1 MSIRNLFLLSFIV
14 LTISSCSSDVFL
26 VHNGNMP
33 ADDKVALISKGQSRE
48 QVEEI
53 LGSPSSI
60 TSFDGDTWIYMSST
74 LKKVAF
80 FKPEEVDREV
90 LAIKFNQQGKVEE
103 ISDFDRDCGRQV
115 AIDDTETPTEGH
127 KIGFFRKYFGG
138 VGAYMPIAPSG
149 GSGNM
154 N

>member
-1 MSIRNLFLLSFIV
+1 MSIRNLFFLSFMIIM
-14 LTISSCSSDVFL
+14 TAACSSDVFL

-53 LGSPSSI
+53 LGSPSSV

-80 FKPEEVDREV
+80 LQPEIVDREV
-90 LAIKFNQQGKVEE
+90 LAIKFNNQGKVVE
-103 ISDFDRDCGRQV
+103 ISELDRKCGRDIAV
-115 AIDDTETPTEGH
+115 DNTETPTEGH

-149 GSGNM
+149 GTDGL
-154 N
+154 